1 MQFTASTTKAT
12 TTSNHMPTNSVW
24 GRKRNIDDLLVKL
37 SNNSANFSSLN
48 IMSTRTIKTEDI
60 VKLQDI
66 LINKND
72 TLTELYASG
81 HSLDSTAIEIFATI
95 LENNK
100 KLKLV

>member
-1 MQFTASTTKAT
+1 
-12 TTSNHMPTNSVW
+12 MPTNSVW

-48 IMSTRTIKTEDI
+48 IMSTYYKNEDI

-72 TLTELYASG
+72 TLTELTCIW
-81 HSLDSTAIEIFATI
+81 L
-95 LENNK
+95 N
-100 KLKLV
+100 